1 MESFINIELVKT
13 WFYLFLLLT
22 PFCGLV
28 IYSILVRNLTKAK
41 RLRFLLKT
49 IFIVLVSALLLYSFG
64 EKILSNL
71 NIKLDALR
79 VGAGILLFLTGLKL
93 IDNKFDI
100 TDDNSKDLVIPL
112 CIPVIIGPAT
122 TSALIVLSAERG
134 LNSADFLAVIL
145 ACMTLGVIF
154 FIGNWLERIIGKN
167 GIDILSKLNGL
178 YMIIISAQLILVGL
192 QNSFRVIPNFAIQ

>member
-1 MESFINIELVKT
+1 M
-13 WFYLFLLLT
+13 
-22 PFCGLV
+22 
-28 IYSILVRNLTKAK
+28 
-41 RLRFLLKT
+41 
-49 IFIVLVSALLLYSFG
+49 
-64 EKILSNL
+64 
-71 NIKLDALR
+71 
-79 VGAGILLFLTGLKL
+79 GAGILLFLTGLKL

-100 TDDNSKDLVIPL
+100 TDDNSNDLVIPL

-192 QNSFRVIPNFAIQ
+192 QNSFRVVPNFAIQ